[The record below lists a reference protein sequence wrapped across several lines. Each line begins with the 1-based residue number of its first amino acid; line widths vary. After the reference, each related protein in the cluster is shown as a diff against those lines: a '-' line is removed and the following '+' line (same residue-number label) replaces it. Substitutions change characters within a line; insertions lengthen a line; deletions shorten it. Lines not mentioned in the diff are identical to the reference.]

1 MPWARAGA
9 RARTASSSP
18 WVRKATAATVD
29 RRAFFSP
36 SEPFHLVSDPDVRS
50 PSPHTAGVK
59 VGDTVLLPDYGG
71 QSVDLGTYGASKDK
85 EMFLYSDQEILGVI
99 EPN

>member
-1 MPWARAGA
+1 
-9 RARTASSSP
+9 
-18 WVRKATAATVD
+18 
-29 RRAFFSP
+29 
-36 SEPFHLVSDPDVRS
+36 
-50 PSPHTAGVK
+50 
-59 VGDTVLLPDYGG
+59 VLLPDYGG